1 MKALVLKEYMK
12 LKYEE
17 TPTPEPGT
25 GEVLVAV
32 KACGIC
38 GSDASADRVRRG
50 KWKPERGSMGARR
63 DSFRVAVSALACDR
77 MDLP

>member
-12 LKYEE
+12 LNYEE
-17 TPTPEPGT
+17 TPTPELGA

-38 GSDASADRVRRG
+38 GSDVHGFDGSTAMSSNSKPGNTAMVSGPDRRTPHTHY
-50 KWKPERGSMGARR
+50 WA
-63 DSFRVAVSALACDR
+63 
-77 MDLP
+77 